1 MIHKIHV
8 FIHRQPFSCYSL
20 AFFRSESNLRKG
32 VTSRPKDYNPIA
44 WMEFFEEQ
52 KDITVEQ
59 GTFRVYLS
67 KAPAEPGPVVVC
79 MHGGGYSALS
89 WAHFSTEITEMVH
102 CQCLAIDLRGHG
114 DTHTNNDEDLS
125 ADTLSNDVIAVLK
138 AMYPEDNAPNFIL
151 IGHSMGGAVCVH
163 VADKYEL
170 NTLQGVVVIDVVEGT
185 AMEALAS
192 MQSFLR
198 SRPTHFKSIQHAIE
212 WSIRSGQIRNV
223 SSAKVS
229 MPGQILNCETNKL
242 ATNDIAE
249 LTVTPTEATAAP
261 TFSNP
266 LSIPEDEE
274 ITDENTEIAPPP
286 AQFQTPI
293 FEDPKK
299 YTWRIDLSKSEKY
312 WVGWFE
318 GLSETFLSLRA
329 AKLLL
334 LAGIDNLDKTL
345 TVGQMQGKFQMQVLA
360 RCGHSVHEDQ
370 PHEVAEVVGSYLLRN
385 QFVTAAGDFVRRMPA
400 C

>member
-1 MIHKIHV
+1 MR
-8 FIHRQPFSCYSL
+8 F
-20 AFFRSESNLRKG
+20 SESNLRKG
-32 VTSRPKDYNPIA
+32 VTSRPKDYNPTRWA
-44 WMEFFEEQ
+44 EFFAEQ
-52 KDITVEQ
+52 RDVITEQ
-59 GTFRVYLS
+59 GKFRVYLT
-67 KAPAEPGPVVVC
+67 KPPIEQGPVVVC
-79 MHGGGYSALS
+79 LHGGGYSALS
-89 WAHFSTEITEMVH
+89 WSHFSTEITAMVH

-125 ADTLSNDVIAVLK
+125 ADTLSDDVIAVLK
-138 AMYPEDNAPNFIL
+138 AMYPDEGCPNFIL

-163 VADKYEL
+163 VSDKYQL
-170 NTLQGVVVIDVVEGT
+170 ATVLGVVVIDVVEGT
-185 AMEALAS
+185 AMEALTS

-198 SRPTHFKSIQHAIE
+198 SRPSHFKSIQHAIE
-212 WSIRSGQIRNV
+212 WSVRSGQIRNV

-229 MPGQILNCETNKL
+229 MPGQIVNCQTNLL
-242 ATNDIAE
+242 ATNDVTDEEHA
-249 LTVTPTEATAAP
+249 TVDSSPTQ

-266 LSIPEDEE
+266 QSIPEDEE
-274 ITDENTEIAPPP
+274 VVETVKTEFTHPV
-286 AQFQTPI
+286 

-312 WVGWFE
+312 WVGWFD
-318 GLSETFLSLRA
+318 GLSEKFLSLRP

-345 TVGQMQGKFQMQVLA
+345 TVGQMQGKFQMQVLS

-385 QFVTAAGDFVRRMPA
+385 RFVTEAGEFVRRMPA